1 MDSSYDFFNVRLFLI
16 TLLTGYANGWYC
28 IYKQT
33 RVTGFATS
41 ILRLCLLHY
50 WYCRQDSQN
59 STGYQFYSSY
69 GFDLAIFSAAFL
81 IVPEESHFAEFAGVI
96 TYMQTYSYISHFL
109 HLIPL
114 NTPILSTLSNN
125 FLHRIAR
132 ILHFVSLSKKNTKIN
147 ETGPMFFLC
156 GLYILL

>member
-1 MDSSYDFFNVRLFLI
+1 MNSSYDFFNLCLFLI

-50 WYCRQDSQN
+50 WYCMQDSQN

-69 GFDLAIFSAAFL
+69 GFGLAIFSAAFL
-81 IVPEESHFAEFAGVI
+81 IVPEESHFAEVTGVI
-96 TYMQTYSYISHFL
+96 TYMQTYSYVSHFL
-109 HLIPL
+109 HFVPL
-114 NTPILSTLSNN
+114 NTPILPTLSNN
-125 FLHRIAR
+125 FLYPFCVIKRE
-132 ILHFVSLSKKNTKIN
+132 KYENQ
-147 ETGPMFFLC
+147 
-156 GLYILL
+156 